1 MLAPQGSCDQ
11 GPARSALRSYSS
23 PWPAG
28 PNQMAVTAEQ
38 RTGERGAIHADVVR
52 TSVLLPAYNEG
63 AALPHVLTELGEYLD
78 SSYEVLVVDDG
89 STDDTADVVR
99 EYPVRLVQHNSNRG
113 KGVAIRT
120 GIAEAQGEN
129 VVIMDADATYPV
141 PAIKELVDLLDEND
155 LVRGIRE
162 SDTDSM
168 PRVNRFGNWLF
179 NKLLAISHGLEGSDQ
194 LTGLYAMR
202 RSEAVRLGTEA
213 RGFDIETEI
222 GIKAK
227 ARGLREATIPISYLP
242 RVGEKKLSPW
252 KDGLRILG
260 RVIVLLLIYNPT
272 LTFIV
277 PGLVLM
283 AISVTGAILLS
294 SGPITTS
301 YLGLSIH
308 SFIVAA
314 LGVLAAFQLVIFG
327 VAAALYGVEA
337 GKQPPRWLRQIITV
351 RFRLGVGAL
360 GSLLM
365 LASFAKLI
373 DLTIEWAG
381 NNIFTDTRA
390 LVLATSFLVLGLQ
403 MLSAALFI
411 SIFSGRIGRL
421 AERRATEHVSG

>member
-1 MLAPQGSCDQ
+1 MPLTADRRTEEPQR
-11 GPARSALRSYSS
+11 ASAD
-23 PWPAG
+23 G
-28 PNQMAVTAEQ
+28 
-38 RTGERGAIHADVVR
+38 VR
-52 TSVLLPAYNEG
+52 TTVVLPAYNEG
-63 AALPHVLTELGEYLD
+63 AALPHVLDELGEYLD
-78 SSYEVLVVDDG
+78 RSYEVLVIDDG
-89 STDDTADVVR
+89 STDDTADVAGR
-99 EYPVRLVQHNSNRG
+99 YPVRLVQHVTNRG

-141 PAIKELVDLLDEND
+141 PAIKEMVELLDDHD
-155 LVRGIRE
+155 LVRGVRE
-162 SDTDSM
+162 SEPESM
-168 PRVNRFGNWLF
+168 PFVNRIGNWLF
-179 NKLLAISHGLEGSDQ
+179 NKLLALSHGLEGADQ

-202 RSEAVRLGTEA
+202 RSEAVKLGTEA

-227 ARGLREATIPISYLP
+227 ARGLREAEIPISYLP

-283 AISVTGAILLS
+283 AITISGAVILS
-294 SGPITTS
+294 DGPVHTS
-301 YLGLSIH
+301 YLGLNIH

-337 GKQPPRWLRQIITV
+337 GKEPPRWLRWVISV
-351 RFRLGVGAL
+351 RFRLTVGLLGLVLML
-360 GSLLM
+360 GSI
-365 LASFAKLI
+365 AKLI
-373 DLTIEWAG
+373 QLTIQWAG
-381 NNIFTDTRA
+381 NNVFTDTRG
-390 LVLATSFLVLGLQ
+390 LVLTTSFLVLGLQ
-403 MLSAALFI
+403 VISAVLFI
-411 SIFSGRIGRL
+411 SIFSGRLSRMIEED
-421 AERRATEHVSG
+421 AATKSGAS

>member
-1 MLAPQGSCDQ
+1 
-11 GPARSALRSYSS
+11 
-23 PWPAG
+23 
-28 PNQMAVTAEQ
+28 MAVTASKT
-38 RTGERGAIHADVVR
+38 TGDESPASAGGVR
-52 TSVLLPAYNEG
+52 TTVVLPAYNEG

-78 SSYEVLVVDDG
+78 QTYEVLVVDDG
-89 STDDTADVVR
+89 STDDTADVA
-99 EYPVRLVQHNSNRG
+99 ENYPVRLIQHPSNRG

-141 PAIKELVDLLDEND
+141 PAIKEMVDLLDEND

-162 SDTDSM
+162 SENGSM
-168 PRVNRFGNWLF
+168 PVVNRFGNWLF
-179 NKLLAISHGLEGSDQ
+179 NKLLALSHGLDGTDH
-194 LTGLYAMR
+194 LTGLYAIR

-227 ARGLREATIPISYLP
+227 ARGLREAEIPISYLP
-242 RVGEKKLSPW
+242 RMGEKKLSPW

-277 PGLVLM
+277 PGLILM
-283 AISVTGAILLS
+283 AVSITGAILLS
-294 SGPITTS
+294 NGPVATP
-301 YLGLSIH
+301 YLGLNIH

-314 LGVLAAFQLVIFG
+314 LGVLAAFQLTIFG

-337 GKQPPRWLRQIITV
+337 GKEPPWWLLRVISV
-351 RFRLGVGAL
+351 RFRLGVAIL
-360 GSLLM
+360 GLLLM
-365 LASFAKLI
+365 LGSFAKLVE
-373 DLTIEWAG
+373 LTIQWAG

-390 LVLATSFLVLGLQ
+390 LVLSTSFLVLGLQ
-403 MLSAALFI
+403 ILSAALFI
-411 SIFSGRIGRL
+411 SIFSGRISRL
-421 AERRATEHVSG
+421 AEEGSSRWSRP

>member
-1 MLAPQGSCDQ
+1 
-11 GPARSALRSYSS
+11 
-23 PWPAG
+23 
-28 PNQMAVTAEQ
+28 MAVTASQ
-38 RTGERGAIHADVVR
+38 RRGDESTASADGVR
-52 TSVLLPAYNEG
+52 TTVVLPAFNEG
-63 AALPHVLTELGEYLD
+63 AALPHVLDELGEYLD
-78 SSYEVLVVDDG
+78 ESYEVLVVDDG
-89 STDDTADVVR
+89 STDDTADVINR
-99 EYPVRLVQHNSNRG
+99 YPVRFVQHSSNRG
-113 KGVAIRT
+113 KGVAIRS

-141 PAIKELVDLLDEND
+141 PAIKDMVDLLDEND

-162 SDTDSM
+162 SETDSM
-168 PRVNRFGNWLF
+168 PAVNRFGNWLF

-194 LTGLYAMR
+194 LTGLYAIR
-202 RSEAVRLGTEA
+202 RSEAIRLGTEA

-277 PGLVLM
+277 PGLALM
-283 AISVTGAILLS
+283 AISITGAILLS
-294 SGPITTS
+294 SGPVGIS

-337 GKQPPRWLRQIITV
+337 GKRPTWWLLRAISV
-351 RFRLGVGAL
+351 RFRLWMASLGMLLMV
-360 GSLLM
+360 GSL
-365 LASFAKLI
+365 AKLI
-373 DLTIEWAG
+373 QLTIQWAG

-421 AERRATEHVSG
+421 AERRATERVSG

>member
-1 MLAPQGSCDQ
+1 
-11 GPARSALRSYSS
+11 
-23 PWPAG
+23 
-28 PNQMAVTAEQ
+28 MAVTTSK
-38 RTGERGAIHADVVR
+38 RTGDESTASADRVR
-52 TSVLLPAYNEG
+52 TTVVLPAYNEG

-78 SSYEVLVVDDG
+78 QTYEVLVVDDG
-89 STDDTADVVR
+89 STDDTADVAER
-99 EYPVRLVQHNSNRG
+99 YPVRLVQHSANRG

-141 PAIKELVDLLDEND
+141 PAIKEMVDLLEEND

-162 SDTDSM
+162 SETESM
-168 PRVNRFGNWLF
+168 PVVNRLGNWLF
-179 NKLLAISHGLEGSDQ
+179 NKLLAISHGLEGTDH
-194 LTGLYAMR
+194 LTGLYAIR

-227 ARGLREATIPISYLP
+227 ARGLREAEIPISYLP

-272 LTFIV
+272 VTFIV
-277 PGLVLM
+277 PGLILM
-283 AISVTGAILLS
+283 AVSITGAILLS
-294 SGPITTS
+294 NGPVVTS
-301 YLGLSIH
+301 YLGLNIH

-314 LGVLAAFQLVIFG
+314 LGVLAAFQLTIFG

-337 GKQPPRWLRQIITV
+337 GKEPPWWLLRVISV
-351 RFRLGVGAL
+351 RFRLAFAGL
-360 GSLLM
+360 GMLLM
-365 LASFAKLI
+365 VGSFAKLVQ
-373 DLTIEWAG
+373 LTIQWAG
-381 NNIFTDTRA
+381 NNVFTDTRA
-390 LVLATSFLVLGLQ
+390 LVLSTSFLVLGLQ

-411 SIFSGRIGRL
+411 SIFSGRISRL
-421 AERRATEHVSG
+421 AEEGTSNWSRS

>member
-1 MLAPQGSCDQ
+1 
-11 GPARSALRSYSS
+11 
-23 PWPAG
+23 
-28 PNQMAVTAEQ
+28 MAVTASKRAGDE
-38 RTGERGAIHADVVR
+38 GAASADVIR
-52 TSVLLPAYNEG
+52 TTVVLPAYNEG
-63 AALPHVLTELGEYLD
+63 AALPHVLDELGQYLD
-78 SSYEVLVVDDG
+78 QSYEVLVVDDG
-89 STDDTADVVR
+89 SNDDTADVAER
-99 EYPVRLVQHNSNRG
+99 YPVRLIKHETNRG

-141 PAIKELVDLLDEND
+141 PAIKEMVELLDEND

-162 SDTDSM
+162 SESESM
-168 PRVNRFGNWLF
+168 PLVNRIGNWLF
-179 NKLLAISHGLEGSDQ
+179 NKLLAISHGLEGADQ
-194 LTGLYAMR
+194 LTGLYAIR

-227 ARGLREATIPISYLP
+227 ARGLREAEIPISYLP

-277 PGLVLM
+277 PGLTLM
-283 AISVTGAILLS
+283 ALSITGAILLS

-301 YLGLSIH
+301 YLGLNIH

-314 LGVLAAFQLVIFG
+314 LGVLAAFQLTIFG

-337 GKQPPRWLRQIITV
+337 GKEPPKWLLRIISV
-351 RFRLGVGAL
+351 RFRLGVASL
-360 GSLLM
+360 GMLLM
-365 LASFAKLI
+365 VGSFAKLVQ
-373 DLTIEWAG
+373 LTIQWAG
-381 NNIFTDTRA
+381 NNVFTDTRA
-390 LVLATSFLVLGLQ
+390 LVLSTSFLVLGLQ

-411 SIFSGRIGRL
+411 SIFSGRISRL
-421 AERRATEHVSG
+421 AEEGSSNWSRS

>member
-1 MLAPQGSCDQ
+1 
-11 GPARSALRSYSS
+11 
-23 PWPAG
+23 
-28 PNQMAVTAEQ
+28 MAVTASK
-38 RTGERGAIHADVVR
+38 RTGDEGAASADVIR
-52 TSVLLPAYNEG
+52 TTVVLPAYNEG
-63 AALPHVLTELGEYLD
+63 AALPHVLDELGQYLD

-89 STDDTADVVR
+89 SNDDTADVAER
-99 EYPVRLVQHNSNRG
+99 YPVRLIKHKTNRG

-129 VVIMDADATYPV
+129 IVIMDADATYPV
-141 PAIKELVDLLDEND
+141 PAIKEMVDLLDEND

-162 SDTDSM
+162 SEPESM
-168 PRVNRFGNWLF
+168 PVVNRFGNWLF
-179 NKLLAISHGLEGSDQ
+179 NKLLAISHGLEGADQ
-194 LTGLYAMR
+194 LTGLYAIR
-202 RSEAVRLGTEA
+202 RSEAERLGTEA

-227 ARGLREATIPISYLP
+227 ARGLREAEIPISYLP

-277 PGLVLM
+277 PGLALLGVTM
-283 AISVTGAILLS
+283 AGAIALAIA
-294 SGPITTS
+294 GPVKTFF
-301 YLGLSIH
+301 LGLDIN
-308 SFIVAA
+308 SFIVVT
-314 LGVLAAFQLVIFG
+314 LGVLASFQLVIFG

-337 GKQPPRWLRQIITV
+337 GKEPPKWLLRVISV
-351 RFRLGVGAL
+351 RFRLGVAGL
-360 GSLLM
+360 GIVLM
-365 LASFAKLI
+365 VGSFAKLVQ
-373 DLTIEWAG
+373 LTVQWAG

-411 SIFSGRIGRL
+411 SIFSGRISRL
-421 AERRATEHVSG
+421 AEEDSSHWSR